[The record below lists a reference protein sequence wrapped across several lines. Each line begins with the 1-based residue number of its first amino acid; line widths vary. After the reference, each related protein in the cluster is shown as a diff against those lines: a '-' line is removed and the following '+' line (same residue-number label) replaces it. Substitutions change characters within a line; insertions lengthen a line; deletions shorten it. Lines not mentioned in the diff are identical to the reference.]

1 MNNHSQYV
9 QIRTKKIGLLLYDA
23 RLSAHKTIEEVS
35 SKTGISL
42 EQLTRFEKGQ
52 SSPSLPEIE
61 VLAYFYDLPVEHFWG
76 NQTIKKTPMESE
88 KFKQLLSL
96 RRRLIGAN
104 IQKFRKEKEISPENL
119 AEKTNLPLER
129 LVQYEHGE
137 LAIPVPE
144 LEIIAKALN
153 KQIDDFYDQQ
163 GLIGKWRLEQKE
175 IEKIK
180 SMPDDLREFV
190 SKPINLPYLELAV
203 RLSELDVNKLRM
215 VAEGLLEITY

>member
-35 SKTGISL
+35 SKTGIAV
-42 EQLTRFEKGQ
+42 EQITAFEKGQ
-52 SSPSLPEIE
+52 ISPSLPEIE
-61 VLAYFYDLPVEHFWG
+61 VLAYFYNLPVEHFWG
-76 NQTIKKTPMESE
+76 NQIIQKSALETDKW
-88 KFKQLLSL
+88 KQLLAL

-104 IQKFRKEKEISPENL
+104 IQKFRKEKELSSGTL
-119 AEKTNLPLER
+119 AEKANLPAER
-129 LVQYEHGE
+129 LQQYERGE
-137 LAIPVPE
+137 LAVPVPE
-144 LEIIAKALN
+144 LEIIARAVN

-180 SMPDDLREFV
+180 SMPDDLRDFV

-203 RLSELDVNKLRM
+203 RLSELDVNKLRL

>member
-23 RLSAHKTIEEVS
+23 RLSAHKTTEEVS
-35 SKTGISL
+35 SKTGIPI
-42 EQLTRFEKGQ
+42 EQITAFEKGQ
-52 SSPSLPEIE
+52 VSPSLPEIE
-61 VLAYFYDLPVEHFWG
+61 VLAYFYNLPVEHFWG
-76 NQTIKKTPMESE
+76 NQIIQKQALETE
-88 KFKQLLSL
+88 KWKQLLAL

-104 IQKFRKEKEISPENL
+104 IQKFRKEKELSAEAL
-119 AEKTNLPLER
+119 AEKASLPLPR
-129 LVQYEHGE
+129 LQQYERGE

-144 LEIIAKALN
+144 LEIIAKAFN

-180 SMPDDLREFV
+180 SMPQDLRDFV
-190 SKPINLPYLELAV
+190 SKPVNLPYLELAV
-203 RLSELDVNKLRM
+203 RLSELDVNKLRL

>member
-1 MNNHSQYV
+1 M
-9 QIRTKKIGLLLYDA
+9 LLYDA
-23 RLSAHKTIEEVS
+23 RLSEHKTIEEVS
-35 SKTGISL
+35 SKTGISV
-42 EQLTRFEKGQ
+42 EQITRFEKGL

-61 VLAYFYDLPVEHFWG
+61 VLAYLYNLPVEHFWG
-76 NQTIKKTPMESE
+76 NQIIKKPTMESE
-88 KFKQLLSL
+88 KFKQLFSL

-104 IQKFRKEKEISPENL
+104 IQKFRKEKDLSPEKL
-119 AEKTNLPLER
+119 AEKASLPPEKL
-129 LVQYEHGE
+129 LQYEHGE

-144 LEIIAKALN
+144 LEIIAKALS

-180 SMPDDLREFV
+180 SMPDDLRDFV

-203 RLSELDVNKLRM
+203 RLSELDVNKLRL

>member
-23 RLSAHKTIEEVS
+23 RLSALKTIEEVS
-35 SKTGISL
+35 SKTGIPA

-76 NQTIKKTPMESE
+76 NQVVKKPTMEAE

-104 IQKFRKEKEISPENL
+104 IQKFRKEKAVTPDSL
-119 AEKTNLPLER
+119 AEKTNLPSER
-129 LVQYEHGE
+129 LFQYEHGE